1 MSPSLPEPL
10 PSAPAT
16 RDLDLS
22 RLTRQP
28 VIVVV
33 VLALLGA
40 AFFVPGLGRV
50 HLFDWD
56 EANFAEAA
64 REMIASG
71 NYLQMQ
77 IDYRPFYQKPPLF
90 IWLQTLSM
98 KTFGVNEFA
107 ARFVDAMCGMVTLC
121 VVFVIGSRLYGPVFG
136 FLWALALLGSFLPNM
151 FYKSGI
157 IDPVFNLFIFLGLTG
172 IAKAMLTARSGRRSA
187 WYGLSGLCIGLA
199 ILTKGPVA
207 LLVICLAMGVYW
219 ASVGFRPSF
228 SVRFR
233 DIGAFFAAAVLATSV
248 FFGIE
253 TFGHGTTFV
262 REFVAYQIRLFSTGD
277 SGHGRPFYFHFLV
290 TLFGCFPASFFA
302 ILAFIKRHEPTEKSK
317 LFNRLVIIL
326 FWVVLILF
334 SIVKTKTVLY
344 ASLTWFPVT
353 YLAALAIY
361 NVADGKRSFKK
372 PLIVCLGLFGFLV
385 SFAIALFPVL
395 IMHKEWIIPLIRDRF
410 AVLCLANPV
419 RWNGAEWLLGAGYG
433 CLIAL
438 SLFLFVKKRPLAGA
452 VTLFGSSASCLLLF
466 MYIFAPK
473 IEAYAQGGP
482 IAFYEEHAG
491 KDEYVRALFKSYA
504 DLFYGRES
512 LSADPESRDKEW
524 LLRGPID
531 KPAYFVAR
539 ATQSKP
545 YDDPALGLVKIREE
559 YGFVY
564 YRRDVPG
571 DTNRK

>member
-1 MSPSLPEPL
+1 MNTSGPH
-10 PSAPAT
+10 
-16 RDLDLS
+16 DLDLA
-22 RLTRQP
+22 RVARRP
-28 VIVVV
+28 VFTL
-33 VLALLGA
+33 VLLAVLGA
-40 AFFVPGLGRV
+40 VFFVPGLGRV

-107 ARFVDAMCGMVTLC
+107 ARFVNALCGIITLC
-121 VVFVIGSRLYGPVFG
+121 VVFIIGRRLYSPVFG
-136 FLWALALLGSFLPNM
+136 LLWAFALLGSFLPNM

-157 IDPVFNLFIFLGLTG
+157 IDPVFNLLIFLGLAGIGKALLTVSRGQRTG
-172 IAKAMLTARSGRRSA
+172 
-187 WYGLSGLCIGLA
+187 WYALAGLCIGLA
-199 ILTKGPVA
+199 TLAKGPVA
-207 LLVICLAMGVYW
+207 LLVICLVMLVYW
-219 ASVGFRPSF
+219 ASV
-228 SVRFR
+228 RFR
-233 DIGAFFAAAVLATSV
+233 IFFSFADIAAFLAATVIATSV
-248 FFGIE
+248 FFGVE
-253 TFGHGTTFV
+253 TLQHGTTFV
-262 REFVAYQIRLFSTGD
+262 REFVAYQIKLFSTGD

-302 ILAFIKRHEPTEKSK
+302 IIAFVKRDEKTEKTK

-326 FWVVLILF
+326 FWVVLVLF

-361 NVADGKRSFKK
+361 NVANGTAAFKR
-372 PLIVCLGLFGFLV
+372 PIIICLGLFGLLV

-395 IMHKEWIIPLIRDRF
+395 LMHKEWIIPLVRDKF

-419 RWNGAEWLLGAGYG
+419 HWHGTEWLLGAGYG
-433 CLIAL
+433 GLIAL
-438 SLFLFVKKRPLAGA
+438 SLLFFVKRRPLAGA
-452 VTLFGSSASCLLLF
+452 VTIFGSSALCLLLF
-466 MYIFAPK
+466 MFVFASK
-473 IEAYAQGGP
+473 IEAYSQGGP
-482 IAFYEEHAG
+482 IAFYEAHAG
-491 KDEYVRALFKSYA
+491 KEEYVRALFKSYA
-504 DLFYGRES
+504 DLFYGKKPP
-512 LSADPESRDKEW
+512 SANPKSHDKEW

-531 KPAYFVAR
+531 KPAFFVAR
-539 ATQSKP
+539 VTQAKP
-545 YDDPALGLVKIREE
+545 YDDPALGLVKIKEE

-564 YRRDVPG
+564 YRRDVMKDSG
-571 DTNRK
+571 GK